1 MSRSRYN
8 FFDQQTNELAEVI
21 EFDLI
26 DNPGC
31 RAWQYAV
38 LLNDKARTLGKCCP
52 FTYVR
57 PPANIDEIYNRLK
70 NTINQL
76 EATDFPIEFDI
87 PESFDQADSDL
98 MNRLHRHFTNSCY
111 ALWDYRYA
119 KSVTQQQIID
129 AILHELNE
137 LVHELEIYMATPHRM
152 QLVQQWSQEE
162 VYVQCDGRELGYDI
176 FPFRQYHS
184 FDQADLILD
193 GYILGKTLLQSYV
206 CYDDP
211 ASWDTAGHMKTN
223 GGAAITVDDV
233 RQQIYN
239 SSDFNKW
246 LRDYGVEKHQR
257 FADFPLGH
265 FVPGHRYKIESL
277 KKELWKYSSSIEIL
291 L

>member
-1 MSRSRYN
+1 MSRARYN
-8 FFDQQTNELAEVI
+8 FFDQQLNELAEVI

-38 LLNDKARTLGKCCP
+38 LLNDKARSLAKCCP
-52 FTYVR
+52 IRYAK

-70 NTINQL
+70 TIINQL

-87 PESFDQADSDL
+87 PESFDQDNSDL

-111 ALWDYRYA
+111 ALWDHRYA
-119 KSVTQQQIID
+119 KSVSQQQTID
-129 AILHELNE
+129 MILNELNE
-137 LVHELEIYMATPHRM
+137 LIHELERYIATPHRM
-152 QLVQQWSQEE
+152 QLIQRWSQEE
-162 VYVQCDGRELGYDI
+162 VLVRCDGRELGYDI

-193 GYILGKTLLQSYV
+193 GYILGKTLLESYV

-211 ASWDTAGHMKTN
+211 TSWDTAGHMKTN
-223 GGAAITVDDV
+223 GGAIITVDDV

-239 SSDFNKW
+239 SSDFDKW
-246 LRDYGVEKHQR
+246 LEHYGVEKQYQC
-257 FADFPLGH
+257 ADFPLGH
-265 FVPGHRYKIESL
+265 FVPGHRSKMELL
-277 KKELWKYSSSIEIL
+277 KKQLFKYSSSIEIL